1 MCFFVLEEN
10 PDKLKKR
17 PVRRAAPVSPGVGVR
32 PVQQAGRG
40 VPVRTVAKGNV
51 PVRQDYSRS
60 QASVGRVYSGGVAVR
75 SVPQQSQVRR
85 VAPVSPGVGVRPVQQ
100 ARRVVPVKMV
110 VVRKPS
116 SLPSGQAVVDDGL
129 GIIPPVKTVSGSKLS
144 VFKNAFG
151 GVRDKFEDV
160 LDNFDGFG
168 DMLDSI
174 RDKFEGAQG
183 VMGFLVVHWWAIL
196 IVLGVIG
203 ILAFSGFVGISSLKQ
218 ECTFYLSVDCLDH
231 SVKKDS
237 VEFLIKNVAE
247 RNIIVK
253 NIKIRSDALE
263 GSSGSGSGI
272 CELALDQRGRDLK
285 KNQKYLFQLDVRPA
299 VSLSAAT
306 PQSGGNDW
314 NLLAE
319 SVTLARAQGY
329 NDPDLTATL
338 ASVSCAVNGSAS
350 DYLGRFGRNDPFRAP
365 LDHYM
370 GLVTDAV
377 AKDPTPDSGSPAS
390 RASTRATNKASEIR
404 TVRSN
409 LAFDIEQ
416 ETSRLIIAG
425 STNTHQNVRN
435 ALRNAPDNFDSD
447 SLQHKYAVMVRDD
460 SQTQQTGDR
469 IVQISR
475 SNADELIAE
484 VTAGLNKI
492 TAAARE
498 ESNRAFNPE
507 LIKQAAREAAER
519 YAGRDSYF
527 AADFVA
533 KEIEKAGTIQ
543 QIRSKANSAYH
554 HHIYQANYQ
563 NPRRSSGKLFEY
575 NKIIFSYA
583 AWPYYYKGL
592 GGGKFLSISYPD
604 YFDRF
609 NKTDFTDGAHRSMG
623 PVVDHYHGLVRDR
636 VIPAYTRELEN
647 LENSAFYRGLSSSE
661 KADLS
666 RAFNDPYYDSN
677 PIFYGWSVTSPIDD
691 FELNTRNDSMH
702 LQANDILKDE
712 LYDRFWSIV
721 PDVVTGARLAA
732 GAVYEGTIRQ
742 IDDPVDAESVK
753 NLAKQ
758 AAGSFGNTDSRH
770 AGQFVSQRIER
781 ITSSDKDVVVSEI
794 EAAVSDALAAVT
806 EGANYV
812 ADQARDANSG
822 SSSGQFESQIKSYIR
837 SEYPSSHAG
846 YHAALFIANSDLSG
860 TDGPSV
866 AGKVRSAREKIT
878 NAVNLAVGNVSGDAR
893 YWSSRCPSGCS
904 SYCYDANCYFEEYV
918 LEFPNRC
925 DDQCTDGSGSCSYDF
940 ECCSGSCESGSCL
953 DPNPVVC
960 GSEGEVC
967 CAGNSCNGNL
977 VCSSGSC
984 QAAVVCGSEGQ
995 VCCSGNLCD
1004 ESLVC
1009 SSGTCQ
1015 AAVICGS
1022 EGQVCCTSGT
1032 ECVSGLLC
1040 GTSDRCEVPV
1050 VCGSEGQACCTS
1062 GTECVS
1068 GLLCGTSDRC
1078 EVPVVCGS
1086 EGQACCTSG
1095 TECVSGFECVSGTCQ
1110 VSCGDEGQQCCTGGS
1125 QCTGDL
1131 VCADSGTVTTCQ
1143 QCGSGGQVCCSNR
1156 ACNENFECT
1165 GQGTGTCVGD
1175 CGSQGQGCC
1184 SGDSEC
1190 GTDLACVTSGDN
1202 RICQSCGQNEQ
1213 ACCTTG
1219 DECRASGLECS
1230 EGTCV
1235 EVEVCGS
1242 EDQVCCAGDTCGSD
1256 LECESGTCREVECG
1270 SEDQVCCSR
1279 NRCDSDLECKSGTCR
1294 EVECGS
1300 EDQVCCSRNRCDSD
1314 LECESGTC
1322 REVECG
1328 YKDEDCCSVS
1338 TCASGLV
1345 CRLGACK
1352 EVDGCGSEG
1361 NVCCRGGKCDSDL
1374 GCVDNLC
1381 EMPEVVVEFVQ
1392 HFSLGTL
1399 TPGLNE
1405 SLTVTEPGIP
1415 FSSIQFTVS
1424 EEVRDAKLNVT
1435 SRSELPAGI
1444 SGGPAGMQSY
1454 GYVTIASEDIGNE
1467 GVSGVYVKFSVD
1479 KDFFS
1484 GFSPSQIRFFEYNQE
1499 TQAWNKLD
1507 DPVHLSE
1514 DGENHYFSVVTGGL
1528 TGDFAIALE
1537 KFVSCAHKNS
1547 AEGINRY
1554 SIELTYSWED
1564 SPTVNHKVVG
1574 ELSAGFS

>member
-1 MCFFVLEEN
+1 MLEEN

-40 VPVRTVAKGNV
+40 VPVRTAVQGSV
-51 PVRQDYSRS
+51 PVRQDYLRS
-60 QASVGRVYSGGVAVR
+60 QASIGRVYSGSAAVR

-85 VAPVSPGVGVRPVQQ
+85 VAPVSPGVGVRPVPQV
-100 ARRVVPVKMV
+100 RRVVPVKMV

-129 GIIPPVKTVSGSKLS
+129 GIIPPVTNVSDSKIS

-160 LDNFDGFG
+160 LDKLGGVFD
-168 DMLDSI
+168 SV
-174 RDKFEGAQG
+174 RDRFEGAQG
-183 VMGFLVVHWWAIL
+183 VTGFLVVHWWAIL
-196 IVLGVIG
+196 VVLGVIG
-203 ILAFSGFVGISSLKQ
+203 ILTFSGFVGISSLKQ
-218 ECTFYLSVDCLDH
+218 ECTFSLSVDCLDH
-231 SVKKDS
+231 SVRKDS

-306 PQSGGNDW
+306 PQYDASDW
-314 NLLAE
+314 NLRAE

-329 NDPDLTATL
+329 NDPDLTATF

-365 LDHYM
+365 LDHYL

-377 AKDPTPDSGSPAS
+377 AKDPTPDSGSPVS

-404 TVRSN
+404 TVLSN
-409 LAFDIEQ
+409 LAFDINREA
-416 ETSRLIIAG
+416 SRLIIAG

-447 SLQHKYAVMVRDD
+447 SLQHKYAVMIRDD

-475 SNADELIAE
+475 SAADELIAE

-492 TAAARE
+492 TAAARD

-575 NKIIFSYA
+575 DKIIFSYA

-592 GGGKFLSISYPD
+592 GGGKFLSISYSD

-609 NKTDFTDGAHRSMG
+609 NKTDFTDGAHSSMG

-666 RAFNDPYYDSN
+666 RAFNDPYYDNN
-677 PIFYGWSVTSPIDD
+677 PISYGWLVTSPLDD
-691 FELNTRNDSMH
+691 FELNTRNDSLH

-712 LYDRFWSIV
+712 LYDRFRSIV
-721 PDVVTGARLAA
+721 PDVVTDARLAA

-758 AAGSFGNTDSRH
+758 EAGGFGNTDSRH

-794 EAAVSDALAAVT
+794 EAAVSDAIEAVT

-837 SEYPSSHAG
+837 SKYPNSHAG
-846 YHAALFIANSDLSG
+846 YHAALFIANSDISG

-866 AGKVRSAREKIT
+866 AGKVKSAGKKIT

-940 ECCSGSCESGSCL
+940 ECCSGSCESGACL

-977 VCSSGSC
+977 VCSSGTC
-984 QAAVVCGSEGQ
+984 QAAVVCGSEGE
-995 VCCSGNLCD
+995 VCCTGNSCD

-1015 AAVICGS
+1015 AAVVCGS
-1022 EGQVCCTSGT
+1022 EGEVCCTGNSCDESLVCSSGS
-1032 ECVSGLLC
+1032 CQVA
-1040 GTSDRCEVPV
+1040 V
-1050 VCGSEGQACCTS
+1050 VCGSEGEVCCAGNSCS
-1062 GTECVS
+1062 GDLVCSS
-1068 GLLCGTSDRC
+1068 GSCQ
-1078 EVPVVCGS
+1078 VAVVCGS
-1086 EGQACCTSG
+1086 EGEVCCTIG
-1095 TECVSGFECVSGTCQ
+1095 AACVSGFECVSGTCQ
-1110 VSCGDEGQQCCTGGS
+1110 VSCGAEGQQCCTGGS

-1131 VCADSGTVTTCQ
+1131 VCANSGIATTCQ

-1156 ACNENFECT
+1156 TCNENFECT

-1175 CGSQGQGCC
+1175 CGSQGQECC

-1190 GTDLACVTSGDN
+1190 GTDLACVTSGDD
-1202 RICQSCGQNEQ
+1202 RTCQSCGQNEQ

-1219 DECRASGLECS
+1219 DECRESGLECS

-1235 EVEVCGS
+1235 EAEECGS
-1242 EDQVCCAGDTCGSD
+1242 ESQVCCAADTCGSD
-1256 LECESGTCREVECG
+1256 LECVSGTCVEAEECG
-1270 SEDQVCCSR
+1270 SEG
-1279 NRCDSDLECKSGTCR
+1279 E
-1294 EVECGS
+1294 
-1300 EDQVCCSRNRCDSD
+1300 VCCSRNRCDSD

-1322 REVECG
+1322 REIECG
-1328 YKDEDCCSVS
+1328 YEDQDCCSAS
-1338 TCASGLV
+1338 TCASGFE
-1345 CRLGACK
+1345 CMSGTCK
-1352 EVDGCGSEG
+1352 EAEACGSEG
-1361 NVCCRGGKCDSDL
+1361 LMCCRGGKCDSDL
-1374 GCVDNLC
+1374 ECVDNLC
-1381 EMPEVVVEFVQ
+1381 ELPEEVVETVQ
-1392 HFSLGTL
+1392 YFSFGTL
-1399 TPGLNE
+1399 TPGLNTLLDVNA
-1405 SLTVTEPGIP
+1405 SGIP

-1424 EEVRDAKLNVT
+1424 NEVSDARLNVT
-1435 SRSELPAGI
+1435 SRPGVPAGI
-1444 SGGPAGMQSY
+1444 SGGPVGTQSY
-1454 GYVTIASEDIGNE
+1454 SYVTIASEGLSNE
-1467 GVSGVYVKFSVD
+1467 NISSVSAKFSVD
-1479 KDFFS
+1479 KTFFS
-1484 GFSPSQIRFFEYNQE
+1484 GTSPSQIRVFEYNQE
-1499 TQAWNKLD
+1499 VSTWNKLD

-1514 DGENHYFSVVTGGL
+1514 DEENHYFSVVTGSL

-1537 KFVSCAHKNS
+1537 NFVSCAHKDS
-1547 AEGINRY
+1547 AGGINRY
-1554 SIELTYSWED
+1554 SIELTYSWEA
-1564 SPTVNHKVVG
+1564 SPAVNHKVVG
-1574 ELSAGFS
+1574 MLSAGFS